1 MMFCSKNVR
10 IKLTR
15 MIRIELGQINEMSS
29 TEIGQYI
36 IDITQT
42 PICEDK
48 IYCNELIKIWLNK
61 GYSIEKK

>member
-1 MMFCSKNVR
+1 
-10 IKLTR
+10 

-48 IYCNELIKIWLNK
+48 DYCNELIKIWINK
-61 GYSIEKK
+61 GHSIEKK

>member
-48 IYCNELIKIWLNK
+48 NYCNELIKIWLNK

>member
-10 IKLTR
+10 TELTR

-48 IYCNELIKIWLNK
+48 DYCNELIKIWLNK
-61 GYSIEKK
+61 GYSIEK

>member
-1 MMFCSKNVR
+1 MMFRSNNVR

-15 MIRIELGQINEMSS
+15 MIRIELGQIKEMNS
-29 TEIGQYI
+29 TEIGLYI

-48 IYCNELIKIWLNK
+48 NYCNELIKIWLNK
-61 GYSIEKK
+61 GHSIEK

>member
-1 MMFCSKNVR
+1 
-10 IKLTR
+10 
-15 MIRIELGQINEMSS
+15 MIRIELGQIKEMSS

-61 GYSIEKK
+61 GHSIEK

>member
-1 MMFCSKNVR
+1 
-10 IKLTR
+10 

-29 TEIGQYI
+29 TEIWQYI

-61 GYSIEKK
+61 

>member
-1 MMFCSKNVR
+1 MMFCSNNVR

-15 MIRIELGQINEMSS
+15 MIRIELGQIKEMSS

-48 IYCNELIKIWLNK
+48 NYCNELIKIWLNK
-61 GYSIEKK
+61 GYSIEK

>member
-1 MMFCSKNVR
+1 
-10 IKLTR
+10 
-15 MIRIELGQINEMSS
+15 MIRIELGQIKQMSS

-48 IYCNELIKIWLNK
+48 NYCNELIKIWLNK
-61 GYSIEKK
+61 

>member
-10 IKLTR
+10 TELTR

-29 TEIGQYI
+29 TEKGQYI

-42 PICEDK
+42 PIWEDK
-48 IYCNELIKIWLNK
+48 NYCNEMIKIWLNK

>member
-1 MMFCSKNVR
+1 MAISANLR
-10 IKLTR
+10 IVAITK

-61 GYSIEKK
+61 

>member
-1 MMFCSKNVR
+1 
-10 IKLTR
+10 
-15 MIRIELGQINEMSS
+15 MIRIELGQIKEMTS

-42 PICEDK
+42 SICEDK

-61 GYSIEKK
+61 

>member
-1 MMFCSKNVR
+1 
-10 IKLTR
+10 

-42 PICEDK
+42 PICE
-48 IYCNELIKIWLNK
+48 EPIKNNLND
-61 GYSIEKK
+61 Y

>member
-1 MMFCSKNVR
+1 MFRSNNIR
-10 IKLTR
+10 TELTR

-29 TEIGQYI
+29 TEIGLYI
-36 IDITQT
+36 IQITQT

-48 IYCNELIKIWLNK
+48 NYCNELIKIWLNK

>member
-1 MMFCSKNVR
+1 
-10 IKLTR
+10 

-42 PICEDK
+42 PICKDK
-48 IYCNELIKIWLNK
+48 NYCNELIKIWLNK
-61 GYSIEKK
+61 

>member
-1 MMFCSKNVR
+1 MMFCSNNVR
-10 IKLTR
+10 TELTR

-48 IYCNELIKIWLNK
+48 NYCNELIKIWLNK
-61 GYSIEKK
+61 GHSIEK